1 MAKFWRNATA
11 EPKRAYRWFI
21 TFGGLGT
28 NTSGGNAGA
37 SDNPAVATTDL
48 TYAVKR
54 VDKPSISISETEH
67 TFINHKFYYP
77 GRVDW
82 SDVSVSF
89 VDVVG
94 AGSATDS
101 VLVALAAA
109 GYDVPSN
116 ASAPASNTDTAG
128 AANFTTVS
136 KHSMSTAL
144 GSVIITQV
152 NSEGIPVE
160 TWTLNNPWIKSI
172 NVGSLDYGSE
182 ELLSVDISLRYDWAT
197 FARPSGA
204 KGVAPDDTDTPDA
217 GGGELFTLWE

>member
-37 SDNPAVATTDL
+37 SDNPAVSVTDL

-94 AGSATDS
+94 AGSAADS

-116 ASAPASNTDTAG
+116 ASAPTTASD
-128 AANFTTVS
+128 ANIANYTTVS
-136 KHSMSTAL
+136 KHSMSEAL

-152 NSEGIPVE
+152 NSEGMPVE

-204 KGVAPDDTDTPDA
+204 RGVDDEGPDTPDA
-217 GGGELFTLWE
+217 GGGEAFSLWL

>member
-21 TFGGLGT
+21 TFGGLGG
-28 NTSGGNAGA
+28 NTTTGNAGA
-37 SDNPAVATTDL
+37 DGQADPVTTDL

-94 AGSATDS
+94 AGSAADS

-116 ASAPASNTDTAG
+116 ASAPTSATDTAN

-136 KHSMSTAL
+136 KHSMSQGL
-144 GSVIITQV
+144 GSVVITQV

-160 TWTLNNPWIKSI
+160 TWTLNNPWIKS
-172 NVGSLDYGSE
+172 VSLGSLDYGSE

-204 KGVAPDDTDTPDA
+204 RGVDEADAPDA
-217 GGGELFTLWE
+217 GSGEAFSLWE